1 MTTEEWQELVD
12 EKLNELEHAKDEV
25 EILEDEL
32 EDIYQM
38 DVED

>member
-1 MTTEEWQELVD
+1 MTTEEWQDLVD
-12 EKLNELEHAKDEV
+12 GKLEELELAKDEV
-25 EILEDEL
+25 LNLEDEL

>member
-1 MTTEEWQELVD
+1 MTTDEWQELVD
-12 EKLNELEHAKDEV
+12 EKLEELELARDEV
-25 EILEDEL
+25 LNLEDEL